1 MIEILQKEKELF
13 KNFLL
18 NSKYLI
24 GIIFIIILITYG
36 IKIFY
41 FDFSIDTEILLSN
54 YQAQISVYETQGR
67 IGIALTKFLFF
78 NGYFNPYLANIL
90 TYLNFFIVNILICFL
105 INRVLG
111 DLSPKSLA
119 ITILPILFATH
130 PAFAEQFNFILQ
142 SFEVSLAIVLLTI
155 ALLLTYF
162 YIIYGYKTFGF
173 ISILL
178 CAYSILTYQSII
190 LFFVSGAIACFILTL
205 YVDERKNQIQP
216 IKKYAFIGLKYFLV
230 FVFSYILSQ
239 FILKIYYVI
248 TNMQLSE
255 YITNQISWG
264 KEPYTITIKNIID
277 DVTKVIFPN
286 DILGSIFYNYGFLFS
301 MLVIGFLLVWRALRK
316 NKVAFIEIPAF
327 IVLFLS
333 PFLLT
338 FYLGHGEVVRA
349 QMPAL
354 QLVIAFNFYYIYLNL
369 KNHFS
374 KLIII
379 VISLITGINQV
390 NVTANLFFSEH
401 IKYEEDVNFAN
412 RLNTYLD
419 QIEIGNRS
427 KYSLVILGEH
437 KPESVVNIEGE
448 TLGHSFF
455 AWDIGTEAGT
465 TYRALGFMRI
475 LGYKFKDPTQD
486 EINYAHTIENE
497 LAVWPEKDS
506 IRIVDHLII
515 IKISE

>member
-1 MIEILQKEKELF
+1 
-13 KNFLL
+13 
-18 NSKYLI
+18 
-24 GIIFIIILITYG
+24 
-36 IKIFY
+36 
-41 FDFSIDTEILLSN
+41 
-54 YQAQISVYETQGR
+54 
-67 IGIALTKFLFF
+67 
-78 NGYFNPYLANIL
+78 
-90 TYLNFFIVNILICFL
+90 
-105 INRVLG
+105 
-111 DLSPKSLA
+111 
-119 ITILPILFATH
+119 
-130 PAFAEQFNFILQ
+130 
-142 SFEVSLAIVLLTI
+142 
-155 ALLLTYF
+155 
-162 YIIYGYKTFGF
+162 
-173 ISILL
+173 
-178 CAYSILTYQSII
+178 
-190 LFFVSGAIACFILTL
+190 
-205 YVDERKNQIQP
+205 
-216 IKKYAFIGLKYFLV
+216 
-230 FVFSYILSQ
+230 
-239 FILKIYYVI
+239 
-248 TNMQLSE
+248 
-255 YITNQISWG
+255 
-264 KEPYTITIKNIID
+264 
-277 DVTKVIFPN
+277 
-286 DILGSIFYNYGFLFS
+286 
-301 MLVIGFLLVWRALRK
+301 
-316 NKVAFIEIPAF
+316 
-327 IVLFLS
+327 
-333 PFLLT
+333 
-338 FYLGHGEVVRA
+338 
-349 QMPAL
+349 MPAL

-455 AWDIGTEAGT
+455 AWDIGSEAGT